1 MHFAWEKMKCMYHK
15 IFYAFENICDI
26 LTLRDTNNQVLKHC
40 MMKIQFAT
48 YLVNTKYCQMFSS
61 QVLFFRYVFWHLQQ
75 LVSCPISTICVRSA
89 VHRALSPKLKPLY
102 SAFNTSALSIA
113 ILSILTTWHILGKDG
128 NLCDALKSKLNVVTN
143 FNLKIV
149 SNRFL
154 TS

>member
-1 MHFAWEKMKCMYHK
+1 
-15 IFYAFENICDI
+15 
-26 LTLRDTNNQVLKHC
+26 
-40 MMKIQFAT
+40 MKIQLAT

-61 QVLFFRYVFWHLQQ
+61 SQVLFFKYVFWHLQQ

-89 VHRALSPKLKPLY
+89 VHRALLPKLKPLY

-128 NLCDALKSKLNVVTN
+128 NICNALKSKLNVLTN

-149 SNRFL
+149 LNEFL
-154 TS
+154 SSKIWHNTLPKISLK

>member
-1 MHFAWEKMKCMYHK
+1 MRPHTNSFEKVLEVEKSRNRYFFRNAFCMRKDEGYHK

-48 YLVNTKYCQMFSS
+48 YLVNTKYCQIFSS

-113 ILSILTTWHILGKDG
+113 ILSILTT
-128 NLCDALKSKLNVVTN
+128 
-143 FNLKIV
+143 
-149 SNRFL
+149 
-154 TS
+154 